1 MLKKSAWKT
10 SATGNVGERYNNT
23 RVSACRTSPRGVVRR
38 IALCKITYLCLF
50 LYFLSLT
57 LSLDFSFNSLTH
69 SLVRTFVRSF
79 ICSLSCL
86 YCYTTTH
93 SLFFSR
99 SFSVTLSL
107 SFPSFF
113 LIHWFVCCFSFEV
126 TEKHMELPLPVFTR
140 RCFPLPRGNDD
151 NRRDGWMI
159 DRRSFTLSLSI
170 SLFFLSPPNPCNF
183 PSLSFI
189 P

>member
-1 MLKKSAWKT
+1 MS
-10 SATGNVGERYNNT
+10 
-23 RVSACRTSPRGVVRR
+23 
-38 IALCKITYLCLF
+38 
-50 LYFLSLT
+50 LSLFPLT
-57 LSLDFSFNSLTH
+57 YSFPRLLVQFTH
-69 SLVRTFVRSF
+69 SLTRLFVRSF

-86 YCYTTTH
+86 YCYTQLH
-93 SLFFSR
+93 NNSLFFSR
-99 SFSVTLSL
+99 SFSVTLSLSL

-151 NRRDGWMI
+151 IYIYIKPTRRMD
-159 DRRSFTLSLSI
+159 DRPTFVHSLYLSLF
-170 SLFFLSPPNPCNF
+170 LYFFLSPSNPCNF